1 VKLLGVTLMYLAETG
16 VGSISSN
23 LYSPEYAT
31 IPVESALPDSI
42 STQLAP
48 SSLFD
53 SNDTVLVI

>member
-42 STQLAP
+42 STQLSP
-48 SSLFD
+48 SSLD